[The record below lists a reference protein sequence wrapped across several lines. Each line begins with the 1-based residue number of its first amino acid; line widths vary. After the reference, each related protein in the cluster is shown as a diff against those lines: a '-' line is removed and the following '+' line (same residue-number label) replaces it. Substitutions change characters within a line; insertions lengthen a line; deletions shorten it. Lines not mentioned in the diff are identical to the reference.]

1 MEKNMENEA
10 ETVCSLGAYG
20 EFAVYGAII
29 HTNIMLR
36 SVWGTLYHVSGQESG
51 TMTLVIV

>member
-10 ETVCSLGAYG
+10 KTVCSLGAYG

-29 HTNIMLR
+29 HTNITI
-36 SVWGTLYHVSGQESG
+36 SC
-51 TMTLVIV
+51 